1 MAHIS
6 FGLASS
12 HGPLLSTPPEQ
23 WELRVQADRNNPA
36 HPFRGGTY
44 TFDELAELR
53 KNENLQQQSRLEERQ
68 KRHAACQKAIETLAR
83 ELKEAAPDI
92 LVLIGNDQREIFKE
106 SLTPAFSILH
116 GESIDNVPLSEDELA
131 RLKPGLAIAHWA
143 NVPEEAVTY
152 PCVPELGEHLVE
164 SLVENGFDIATMK
177 TLPEGPKG
185 RASLPHAYG
194 YLYRRIMNDV
204 PIPAVPIVLNTFF
217 PPNQPKAARC
227 IALGKAMA
235 RAIESWDKDVRVGIL
250 MSGGLS
256 HFVIDE
262 DFDGDVLSAM
272 KSNNEARLAS
282 IPSHFFR
289 SGTSET
295 KNWITGIGALAGT
308 DLKMKLIDYVPC
320 YRSEAGT
327 GNAMA
332 FATWQ

>member
-23 WELRVQADRNNPA
+23 WGLRVQADRNNPA

-53 KNENLQQQSRLEERQ
+53 KEENLEQQSSLEERQ
-68 KRHAACQKAIETLAR
+68 KRHAACQKAIATLA
-83 ELKEAAPDI
+83 EALKEATPDV
-92 LVLIGNDQREIFKE
+92 LVLMGNDQREIFKE

-116 GESIDNVPLSEDELA
+116 GDSIDNVPLTEDELA
-131 RLKPGLAIAHWA
+131 RLKPGLSIAHWA

-152 PCVPELGEHLVE
+152 PCVPALGTHLVE
-164 SLVENGFDIATMK
+164 SLVQDGFDIAAMK
-177 TLPEGPKG
+177 TLPEGVKG
-185 RASLPHAYG
+185 RPSLPHAYG
-194 YLYRRIMNDV
+194 FLYRRIMNDV

-217 PPNQPKAARC
+217 PPNQPKTARC
-227 IALGKAMA
+227 LALGQAIA
-235 RAIESWDKDVRVGIL
+235 RAIESWDEDVRVGIL

-262 DFDGDVLSAM
+262 DFDDDVLSAM
-272 KSNNEARLAS
+272 KSNNDTRLAA

-295 KNWITGIGALAGT
+295 KNWITGIGALAGC